1 MWRGYALEERQRCT
15 QRTAGAGPSPSPR
28 LALRTEYKT
37 AESES
42 AAHEVATA
50 AVRTKARTDHRTSN
64 APAAQGPAAGGED
77 GGHRVLA
84 SMRSTPAASSRTLG
98 GSVDP
103 TTYACACACVH
114 THAPRTCTG
123 AHMRLCSCSCAHASM
138 YARGRGG
145 RAGRA
150 TCTMARTAW
159 GSEMSAAHSS
169 THARLQRALSA
180 CVPLES
186 HCAPYWHGI
195 GTLSARSSPAGL
207 GPLWHQSCTRR
218 VRAALRRSALA
229 GRRSRSS

>member
-1 MWRGYALEERQRCT
+1 
-15 QRTAGAGPSPSPR
+15 
-28 LALRTEYKT
+28 
-37 AESES
+37 
-42 AAHEVATA
+42 
-50 AVRTKARTDHRTSN
+50 
-64 APAAQGPAAGGED
+64 
-77 GGHRVLA
+77 
-84 SMRSTPAASSRTLG
+84 MRSTPAAHEPWVVRLTRPPARAHARACIRTRM
-98 GSVDP
+98 
-103 TTYACACACVH
+103 
-114 THAPRTCTG
+114 RTCAG

-195 GTLSARSSPAGL
+195 GTLSTRSSPAGL

-229 GRRSRSS
+229 GRRFGSSEADGLSAVACPATLRVAACPVPVSGPVVPALSSASCHR